1 MLIIITGGLGFLGS
15 SLAKTLSKKGY
26 KIIVLD
32 KKKNKVFKKSKKIKV
47 IENIDITSLKSLN
60 KIKIKKKNIILH
72 FAVKP

>member
-47 IENIDITSLKSLN
+47 IENIDIVSLKSLN
-60 KIKIKKKNIILH
+60 KIKIKKKILY
-72 FAVKP
+72 

>member
-32 KKKNKVFKKSKKIKV
+32 KKKKKKFKK
-47 IENIDITSLKSLN
+47 
-60 KIKIKKKNIILH
+60 
-72 FAVKP
+72 